1 MSWICQVEQ
10 LRNMQSNTAS
20 RQKSAHRPDRA
31 GLDWAELD
39 VEAVTNAEAVEANIA
54 ADQAALESAGHCGV
68 ATLVYG
74 GEPFF
79 G

>member
-1 MSWICQVEQ
+1 
-10 LRNMQSNTAS
+10 MQSNTAS
-20 RQKSAHRPDRA
+20 IQRSAQRPDRA
-31 GLDWAELD
+31 GLDLAELD
-39 VEAVTNAEAVEANIA
+39 IEAVIDAKAVKAETAAN
-54 ADQAALESAGHCGV
+54 QAALESAGHWGV